1 MPPPP
6 PTPRRSLF
14 RLLQRRGCARLVPR
28 LFMLSC
34 FSVNLKA
41 QCSQGASQLGRA
53 VPARRPRARSAR
65 AGAARPT
72 VFTIALR
79 LPRISPFVSCCM
91 AKDEAQWA
99 KQMEQLRDEIRRHD
113 RLYYEEAAPIITDRE
128 YDRLYKELVNLETQ
142 FPDLVTPDSP
152 TQRVGGKPLKAF
164 EQVAHVI
171 PMLSLDNTY
180 SEEEVKNFYA
190 RIRRLLPNEKVPV
203 VIEPKVD
210 GVAVSL
216 IYENGRLRQA
226 ATRGDG
232 TVGDNITQNIRTIRS
247 MPEQLRGAAPKLLEV
262 RGEVYMDKHGFEE
275 LNDERRKAG
284 LPLFANPRNAAAG
297 SLKQLDPAIVAKR
310 PLGVVLY
317 GTGATEGVDVDVHS
331 EIFPLLKKLGLPAT
345 ERWWVAKSV
354 EEILEAIHE
363 LDGIRHKFAYQT
375 DGAVVKVNS
384 FAQRERLGFT
394 AKSPRWAIAYKYEA
408 ERVETRL
415 NDIVIQ
421 VGRTGILTPVA
432 MLEPVF
438 VSGSTVGRATL
449 HNEDEIKRKDI
460 RIGDTVVIEK
470 AGEVIPAVVEVV
482 KSKRPRDAKAFD
494 FARHIHGKCPVCG
507 SPIRR
512 DPQFVAWRCEN
523 LQCPAQTTRRVEFF
537 AARSAL
543 DIESVGG
550 IVADKLVERGL
561 VRDPLDLFEL
571 KTEQLAKL
579 NLGTDEEP
587 RVFGEKNATK
597 AIRAI
602 ERARTLPL
610 SRWLFALAIPDVG
623 RTTASQLARFHE
635 TIEDVANSALLGDV
649 LDYHKKREEK
659 EDAKEI
665 ADRLLQAGFA
675 KPSKSKAEKGR
686 GITTEVG
693 PVVAQSVL
701 DFFASAAGKKILHR
715 IKELSIHPKS
725 EKVSAKKAAA
735 LPLTGKTFVLT
746 GTLPS
751 MAREEATE
759 RIEALGG
766 HVTGSV
772 SKKTDYVLAGAEP
785 GSKFDKAKELGVRI
799 IDEPEFRKILDRG

>member
-1 MPPPP
+1 MD
-6 PTPRRSLF
+6 
-14 RLLQRRGCARLVPR
+14 RLEGNAFHLCRD
-28 LFMLSC
+28 F
-34 FSVNLKA
+34 
-41 QCSQGASQLGRA
+41 
-53 VPARRPRARSAR
+53 ARRYDATMATD
-65 AGAARPT
+65 AKAAKRT
-72 VFTIALR
+72 
-79 LPRISPFVSCCM
+79 
-91 AKDEAQWA
+91 D
-99 KQMEQLRDEIRRHD
+99 QLREEIRKHD
-113 RLYYEEAAPIITDRE
+113 RLYYQEAAPVISDRE
-128 YDRLYKELVNLETQ
+128 YDRLYKELVDLETE
-142 FPDLVTPDSP
+142 FPDLVRPDSP

-164 EQVAHVI
+164 EQVSHVI

-180 SEEEVKNFYA
+180 SEDEVKNFYA
-190 RIRRLLPNEKVPV
+190 RIQRLLPNEKIPV

-232 TVGDNITQNIRTIRS
+232 NVGDNITQNVQTIRS
-247 MPEQLRGAAPKLLEV
+247 VPERLHGAAPKLLEV
-262 RGEVYMDKHGFEE
+262 RGEVYMDIRGFEK
-275 LNDERRKAG
+275 LNDERRRAG

-297 SLKQLDPAIVAKR
+297 SLKQLDPSIVAKR

-317 GTGATEGVDVDVHS
+317 GTGATEGVDIDVHS
-331 EIFPLLKKLGLPAT
+331 EIFPLLKRLGLPTT
-345 ERWWVAKSV
+345 ERWWVAGSV
-354 EEILEAIHE
+354 EEILNAIHE
-363 LDGIRHKFAYQT
+363 LDDIRHKFAYQT

-432 MLEPVF
+432 VLEPVF

-623 RTTASQLARFHE
+623 RTTAMQLARFHE
-635 TIEDVANSALLGDV
+635 TIEGVANSPLLKDV
-649 LDYHKKREEK
+649 LRYHERREEN

-665 ADRLLQAGFA
+665 ADRLIQVGFA

-686 GITTEVG
+686 GVTTEVG

-701 DFFASAAGKKILHR
+701 DFFASATRKKILRR
-715 IKELSIHPKS
+715 IKELEIWPKS
-725 EKVSAKKAAA
+725 EKVSAKKAAE

-751 MAREEATE
+751 MTREEATE
-759 RIEALGG
+759 KIEALGG

-772 SKKTDYVLAGAEP
+772 SKRTDYVLAGAEP
-785 GSKFDKAKELGVRI
+785 GSKLERAKELDVRV
-799 IDEPEFRKILDRG
+799 IDEPAFRKML

>member
-1 MPPPP
+1 M
-6 PTPRRSLF
+6 
-14 RLLQRRGCARLVPR
+14 A
-28 LFMLSC
+28 
-34 FSVNLKA
+34 
-41 QCSQGASQLGRA
+41 
-53 VPARRPRARSAR
+53 
-65 AGAARPT
+65 
-72 VFTIALR
+72 
-79 LPRISPFVSCCM
+79 LPRICPFVSCFM
-91 AKDEAQWA
+91 AKDETQGA
-99 KQMEQLRDEIRRHD
+99 KRMEQLREEIRRHD
-113 RLYYEEAAPIITDRE
+113 RLYYEEAASVISDRE
-128 YDRLYKELVNLETQ
+128 YDRLYKELVDLETQ

-164 EQVAHVI
+164 EQVPHLV

-190 RIRRLLPNEKVPV
+190 RIQRLLPDEKIPV

-232 TVGDNITQNIRTIRS
+232 TVGDDITQNIRTIRS
-247 MPEQLRGAAPKLLEV
+247 VPERLRGAAPKLLEA
-262 RGEVYMDKHGFEE
+262 RGEVYMDKHGFEK
-275 LNDERRKAG
+275 LNNERRKAG

-317 GTGATEGVDVDVHS
+317 GTGATEGVDLDLHS
-331 EIFPLLKKLGLPAT
+331 EIFPLLKKLGLPAP

-354 EEILEAIHE
+354 EGILDAIHE
-363 LDGIRHKFAYQT
+363 LDGIRHNFAYQT

-432 MLEPVF
+432 MLEPVL

-482 KSKRPRDAKAFD
+482 KSKRPRGAEPFD
-494 FARHIHGKCPVCG
+494 FAKHIHGKCPVCG
-507 SPIRR
+507 GPIRR

-561 VRDPLDLFEL
+561 VHEPLDLFEL

-602 ERARTLPL
+602 ERSRTLPL

-623 RTTASQLARFHE
+623 RTTATQLAHFHE
-635 TIEDVANSALLGDV
+635 TIEEVTNSPLLNDV
-649 LDYHKKREEK
+649 LLYHEKREEK
-659 EDAKEI
+659 KDAKEI
-665 ADRLLQAGFA
+665 ADRLIQSGFA
-675 KPSKSKAEKGR
+675 KPSKSKGEKDR

-701 DFFASAAGKKILHR
+701 DFFASTAGKKTLR
-715 IKELSIHPKS
+715 RMKELGIRPKT
-725 EKVSAKKAAA
+725 EKVSAKKAAE
-735 LPLTGKTFVLT
+735 LPLAGKTFVLT
-746 GTLPS
+746 GALPS
-751 MAREEATE
+751 ITREEATE

-799 IDEPEFRKILDRG
+799 IGEPEFRKML

>member
-1 MPPPP
+1 
-6 PTPRRSLF
+6 
-14 RLLQRRGCARLVPR
+14 
-28 LFMLSC
+28 
-34 FSVNLKA
+34 
-41 QCSQGASQLGRA
+41 
-53 VPARRPRARSAR
+53 
-65 AGAARPT
+65 
-72 VFTIALR
+72 
-79 LPRISPFVSCCM
+79 M
-91 AKDEAQWA
+91 AMDETQAA
-99 KQMEQLRDEIRRHD
+99 KQMEQLRDEIRRYD
-113 RLYYEEAAPIITDRE
+113 RLYYEEAAPIISDRE
-128 YDRLYKELVNLETQ
+128 YDRLYKQLVDLETQ
-142 FPDLVTPDSP
+142 FPDLATPDSP

-164 EQVAHVI
+164 EQVPHLI

-190 RIRRLLPNEKVPV
+190 RIQRLLPNEKIPV

-232 TVGDNITQNIRTIRS
+232 TVGDDITQNIRTIRS
-247 MPEQLRGAAPKLLEV
+247 VPERLRGAAPKLLEA
-262 RGEVYMDKHGFEE
+262 RGEVYMHKRGFEK
-275 LNDERRKAG
+275 LNEERRKAG
-284 LPLFANPRNAAAG
+284 LLLFANPRNAAAG

-317 GTGATEGVDVDVHS
+317 GTGATKGVDVDVHS

-432 MLEPVF
+432 MLKPVL

-482 KSKRPRDAKAFD
+482 KSKRPRDAKPFD
-494 FARHIHGKCPVCG
+494 FAKHIHGKCPVCG
-507 SPIRR
+507 GPIRR

-550 IVADKLVERGL
+550 IVADKLVESAL
-561 VRDPLDLFEL
+561 VREPLDLFEL

-623 RTTASQLARFHE
+623 RTTATQLAHFHE
-635 TIEDVANSALLGDV
+635 TIEDVANSPLLKDV
-649 LDYHKKREEK
+649 LQYHQKREEK

-665 ADRLLQAGFA
+665 ADRLIQTGFA
-675 KPSKSKAEKGR
+675 KPSKSKAEKSR

-693 PVVAQSVL
+693 PVVAKSVL
-701 DFFASAAGKKILHR
+701 DFFASAAGKKTLR
-715 IKELSIHPKS
+715 WIKELGIHPNA
-725 EKVSAKKAAA
+725 EKVSAKKAAE

-746 GTLPS
+746 GTMPS
-751 MAREEATE
+751 MTREEATE
-759 RIEALGG
+759 KIEALGG

-799 IDEPEFRKILDRG
+799 IDEPEFRKML